1 MQTFNHPL
9 VPFKFPVIILQYK
22 TFHVAEL
29 LQLRANVTQGRMS
42 CAKGTVQSYHVAC
55 LCG

>member
-9 VPFKFPVIILQYK
+9 VPFKFPVIILQYE

-29 LQLRANVTQGRMS
+29 LRATVSQGRMS
-42 CAKGTVQSYHVAC
+42 CANGTVQSYHVAC